1 MVTGIAFE
9 LMLSSVRMRWI
20 FILRQSR
27 RGEGFGKLVVTGIAG
42 AIVASFLATFF
53 AGDEIL
59 GFEGA

>member
-1 MVTGIAFE
+1 M
-9 LMLSSVRMRWI
+9 
-20 FILRQSR
+20 RQSR